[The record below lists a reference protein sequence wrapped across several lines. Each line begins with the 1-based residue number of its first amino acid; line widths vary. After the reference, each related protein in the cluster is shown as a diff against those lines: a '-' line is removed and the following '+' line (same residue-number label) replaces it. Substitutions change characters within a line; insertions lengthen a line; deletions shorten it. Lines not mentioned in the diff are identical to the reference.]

1 MKVVESGSSLLPVF
15 GAAPPADPVPEQI
28 QEEIVDDLDSEYCET
43 DLDIDGER
51 VVHRCAFG
59 IHVIFVMNYGSTNT
73 IHKHLTHTLT
83 HCPSR

>member
-15 GAAPPADPVPEQI
+15 GAAPPEQI

-43 DLDIDGER
+43 DLYIDGER
-51 VVHRCAFG
+51 VVHRCAFD

-73 IHKHLTHTLT
+73 IHKHLIHTLT

>member
-1 MKVVESGSSLLPVF
+1 MVESGSSLLPVF

-51 VVHRCAFG
+51 VVLR
-59 IHVIFVMNYGSTNT
+59 
-73 IHKHLTHTLT
+73 
-83 HCPSR
+83 